1 MTSIQVQK
9 VIFAFNVMKIIGEII
24 EFCNLGDVN
33 ADMNKL
39 VQAITTITINDEE
52 PQLANSMLVLFVRG
66 LFSKFVFSYVQFP
79 CTALSGNQMYE
90 PFWEVVKRFEFC
102 GFKVC
107 VYYVSY

>member
-9 VIFAFNVMKIIGEII
+9 ISFAFNIMKIIGEII
-24 EFCNLGDVN
+24 GFCNLGDVN

-39 VQAITTITINDEE
+39 EQAITTITINDEE
-52 PQLANSMLVLFVRG
+52 RQLANSMLVFLVRG
-66 LFSKFVFSYVQFP
+66 LFSKLVFLYVQFP

-102 GFKVC
+102 GLRY
-107 VYYVSY
+107 VYIM